1 MRYKT
6 IIVLC
11 LVAVF
16 AACKQDYTPKRK
28 GYFRIDLPEKQYV
41 QYNSN
46 CPFTFEYPTYAGVFA
61 DSSSNTEPCWL
72 NVRYPQFNAVL
83 HLTYKDFNGNNEKL
97 AELEEQSRK
106 YAYEHTIKAQDITPM
121 LVDDTARSMYITTFS
136 LEGETATSF
145 RFYATDNKRHYLD
158 GAFYFN
164 HRTNVDSIAP
174 VQEFIMKDIERMLE
188 TLNWK

>member
-1 MRYKT
+1 
-6 IIVLC
+6 
-11 LVAVF
+11 
-16 AACKQDYTPKRK
+16 
-28 GYFRIDLPEKQYV
+28 
-41 QYNSN
+41 
-46 CPFTFEYPTYAGVFA
+46 
-61 DSSSNTEPCWL
+61 
-72 NVRYPQFNAVL
+72 
-83 HLTYKDFNGNNEKL
+83 
-97 AELEEQSRK
+97 
-106 YAYEHTIKAQDITPM
+106 M
-121 LVDDTARSMYITTFS
+121 LVDYTARSMYITTFS